1 MEKLYIE
8 AIRINAGKSPHL
20 QQKNKALSIRAFLLY
35 IFGIA
40 FVGC

>member
-20 QQKNKALSIRAFLLY
+20 QQKNKALSIRAM
-35 IFGIA
+35 
-40 FVGC
+40 VST